1 MTMSDNMRKVIQ
13 KLGEPCTVTSTTE
26 GAFDPATGTV
36 GAGTTTTQTGYA
48 APDKY
53 NSFEM
58 GSVNTGSGYTVQQGD
73 VKLVLSKLGTR
84 PAVGDTVTMDSV
96 AYRIMDVY
104 PVRMSGAD
112 VVYIVQGRV

>member
-1 MTMSDNMRKVIQ
+1 MKKVIA

-36 GAGTTTTQTGYA
+36 GAGTTTVQTGYA
-48 APDKY
+48 APDQY

-58 GSVNTGSGYTVQQGD
+58 GSATTDDGYTVQQGD
-73 VKLVLSKLGTR
+73 VKLVLSKLDAR
-84 PAVGDTVTMDSV
+84 PKVGDTVTMDSV
-96 AYRIMDVY
+96 VYRIMDVY

>member
-1 MTMSDNMRKVIQ
+1 MAMSDNMRKVIAR
-13 KLGEPCTVTSTTE
+13 LGEPCTVTSVTE

-48 APDKY
+48 APDQY
-53 NSFEM
+53 NSFEID
-58 GSVNTGSGYTVQQGD
+58 GTVVQRGD
-73 VKLVLSKLGTR
+73 VKLVLSKLATR

-96 AYRIMDVY
+96 TYRIMDVY

-112 VVYIVQGRV
+112 VVYVVQGRV